1 MKLFEIEDKEE
12 IFDEYLDTR
21 KFYSFE
27 GEKGVSSLEQVVTD
41 IGYRGDNFRFG
52 DPISSFLCDNP
63 GCIEAIMEWIKDNL
77 SSEQTELLKNFIER
91 EKE

>member
-12 IFDEYLDTR
+12 IFDEYLDTK

-41 IGYRGDNFRFG
+41 IGYRGG
-52 DPISSFLCDNP
+52 
-63 GCIEAIMEWIKDNL
+63 
-77 SSEQTELLKNFIER
+77 
-91 EKE
+91 